1 METYR
6 RLCTEFYELD
16 KPHAPENELA
26 FYAVYAIN
34 AGGPIFEPMCGT
46 GRFLI
51 PLLEHGLDVDGL
63 DASEHMLAVCQ
74 QKCLTKNL
82 HPKLYQQFL
91 HEFVSDKKYNLI
103 FIPTGSLGL
112 ITRALEIKK
121 CLAILYDLL
130 LPNGKLVFE
139 VETLHAV
146 PKELGAWQTAGRSH
160 ITADKSKLILST
172 LSTYD
177 AATQILKTVWRYQL
191 IKENKIL
198 VTENEDFQ
206 VRLYQQYEMDE
217 CLKEAGFQDIVR
229 FNSHSPETRDNNEV
243 IIYECVKH

>member
-16 KPHAPENELA
+16 KPHAPANELA
-26 FYAVYAIN
+26 FYTAYAHN

-51 PLLEHGLDVDGL
+51 PLLEQGLDVDGL
-63 DASEHMLAVCQ
+63 DASVHMLAVCE

-82 HPKLYQQFL
+82 RPKLYQEFL
-91 HEFVSDKKYNLI
+91 HEFRSDKKYNLI

-112 ITRALEIKK
+112 ITRLAEIKK
-121 CLAILYDLL
+121 CLSILYDLL

-139 VETLHAV
+139 VETPRVL
-146 PKELGAWQTAGRSH
+146 PTELGTWQTPSRTH
-160 ITADKSKLILST
+160 VTADKSKIVLST
-172 LSTYD
+172 LPTYD
-177 AATQILKTVWRYQL
+177 AATQIFKTLCRYQL

-198 VTENEDFQ
+198 VTENEDFE
-206 VRLYQQYEMDE
+206 VRLYQPHEIDE
-217 CLKEAGFQDIVR
+217 WLKETGFQDMVC
-229 FNSHSPETRDNNEV
+229 FNAYSPDAADNNEV